1 MVKIGD
7 YWGKK
12 YDYITNLPKY
22 IRFRLTTGVKLKD
35 WRKCMEAIEDPRMY
49 LKEGFI
55 PSKNDVILDIGAQYG
70 DYAMIWSKKYG
81 CMVHS
86 FEIAPENFSNL
97 ILNIANNRSRVK
109 AYNIALGNGE
119 SIKFD
124 YKEKMSHK
132 NEEGQ
137 PIQTVRVDDW
147 VHENKIRPDIL
158 KIDVEGAEYEVLQGA
173 QETISSFHPKI
184 ILETHSRELREKC
197 EQFMKSCGY
206 KLKIEGRT
214 EINYSANF
222 NEVTNLYYLKQ

>member
-81 CMVHS
+81 CMGPFVRNS
-86 FEIAPENFSNL
+86 SGEFLEPDPEYS
-97 ILNIANNRSRVK
+97 K
-109 AYNIALGNGE
+109 QQEQGK
-119 SIKFD
+119 SIQYCFRK
-124 YKEKMSHK
+124 
-132 NEEGQ
+132 
-137 PIQTVRVDDW
+137 RR
-147 VHENKIRPDIL
+147 EN
-158 KIDVEGAEYEVLQGA
+158 
-173 QETISSFHPKI
+173 
-184 ILETHSRELREKC
+184 
-197 EQFMKSCGY
+197 
-206 KLKIEGRT
+206 
-214 EINYSANF
+214 
-222 NEVTNLYYLKQ
+222 